1 MFYSSLTGMGMASA
15 KYDATE
21 TRDEAEAAKSEA
33 DLLQHDIDRLLMI
46 SEALWSFLKK
56 QHGYTDDDLAK
67 AVGAIDLR
75 NSGADKD
82 AQEKCPSCG
91 RMISAH
97 RRLCLYCGKPVP
109 ESLFERSR

>member
-46 SEALWSFLKK
+46 SEALWNFLKK
-56 QHGYTDDDLAK
+56 QHGYTDDDLVK
-67 AVGAIDLR
+67 AVGALDLR

-82 AQEKCPSCG
+82 AQEKCPTCG
-91 RMISAH
+91 RLVSAH
-97 RRLCLYCGKPVP
+97 RRLCLYCGSPVP
-109 ESLFERSR
+109 ESLFDRSR